1 VSRHTVRWAGCQHY
15 VPLFKIKT
23 CKSSQK
29 KENTSM
35 TSHILISLIA
45 LLGLLWLLIR
55 LATLSQSKTQI
66 RWFPLVFM
74 AFFILPISARF
85 LVPLSHFVYETAS
98 DNVTWFA
105 FVFVPLWILAGYF
118 LWRYKSR
125 YGNSKSLIAYGV
137 MWIVLGFWCY
147 LSMTI
152 SRYEIGLEEP
162 ALTDS
167 VFYIADWV
175 SVNLALVS
183 LFFLLFFSPD
193 FYKSK
198 VRIVVSSLLFLIYLF
213 LVVSI

>member
-1 VSRHTVRWAGCQHY
+1 
-15 VPLFKIKT
+15 
-23 CKSSQK
+23 
-29 KENTSM
+29 
-35 TSHILISLIA
+35 
-45 LLGLLWLLIR
+45 
-55 LATLSQSKTQI
+55 
-66 RWFPLVFM
+66 
-74 AFFILPISARF
+74 
-85 LVPLSHFVYETAS
+85 
-98 DNVTWFA
+98 
-105 FVFVPLWILAGYF
+105 VPLWILAGYF

-137 MWIVLGFWCY
+137 TWIVLGFWCY
-147 LSMTI
+147 LGMAL

-198 VRIVVSSLLFLIYLF
+198 VRIVVSSLLFLIYVF